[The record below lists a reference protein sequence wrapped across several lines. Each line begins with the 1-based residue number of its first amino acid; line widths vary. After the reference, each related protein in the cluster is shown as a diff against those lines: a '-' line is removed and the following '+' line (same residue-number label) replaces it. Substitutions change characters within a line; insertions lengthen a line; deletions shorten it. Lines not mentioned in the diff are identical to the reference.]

1 MAAKRCRSLLV
12 WDQTSAKSRNVAS
25 TQLLL
30 GDTEHLALSLPVK
43 ARQPDGDEFDSG
55 VVGAL
60 EYSDTRIL
68 YNDFI
73 AYTPV
78 ATGSGHI
85 RDLKPRRHL

>member
-1 MAAKRCRSLLV
+1 M
-12 WDQTSAKSRNVAS
+12 
-25 TQLLL
+25 
-30 GDTEHLALSLPVK
+30 ALSFFME
-43 ARQPDGDEFDSG
+43 ARQPDGDEFDRG

-78 ATGSGHI
+78 AIGSGHI
-85 RDLKPRRHL
+85 RDLEPRRHL

>member
-1 MAAKRCRSLLV
+1 MPEAFSSGTRHLQRAG
-12 WDQTSAKSRNVAS
+12 T
-25 TQLLL
+25 LLL
-30 GDTEHLALSLPVK
+30 LSLRVE
-43 ARQPDGDEFDSG
+43 ARQPDGDEFNRG

-78 ATGSGHI
+78 ATGSGRI
-85 RDLKPRRHL
+85 RDLEPRRHL